1 MIKDRGK
8 MKWVSMMLPEHVQML
23 REWADEDLN
32 EERVVLDEQQIEE
45 INHMIAEAMEN
56 RMLVAISYYS
66 QKRYHVMIGHIHYYD
81 EWKQQLNVI
90 DRFDEAQYIK
100 LSDIMDVR
108 SV

>member
-45 INHMIAEAMEN
+45 INHIIAEAMEH
-56 RMLVAISYYS
+56 RMLVAISYYH
-66 QKRYHVMIGHIHYYD
+66 QKRYHVMIGHIHHYD

-100 LSDIMDVR
+100 FADIMDVR

>member
-45 INHMIAEAMEN
+45 INHMIAEAMEHQ
-56 RMLVAISYYS
+56 MLVAISYYN

-81 EWKQQLNVI
+81 EWKKQLNVI

-100 LSDIMDVR
+100 LADIMDVR
-108 SV
+108 FV

>member
-56 RMLVAISYYS
+56 RMLVAISYYD

>member
-32 EERVVLDEQQIEE
+32 KELIVLDEQQIEE
-45 INHMIAEAMEN
+45 MNHIIAEAMEHQL
-56 RMLVAISYYS
+56 LVAISYYH
-66 QKRYHVMIGHIHYYD
+66 QKRYHVMMGHIHYYD
-81 EWKQQLNVI
+81 EWKKQLNVI

-100 LSDIMDVR
+100 LADIMDIRFV
-108 SV
+108 

>member
-45 INHMIAEAMEN
+45 INHIIAEAMEHQI
-56 RMLVAISYYS
+56 LVAISYYN

-100 LSDIMDVR
+100 FADIMDVR

>member
-56 RMLVAISYYS
+56 RMLVAISYYG

>member
-45 INHMIAEAMEN
+45 INHMIAEAMEH
-56 RMLVAISYYS
+56 RMLVSISYYD

-81 EWKQQLNVI
+81 EWKQQLHVI
-90 DRFDEAQYIK
+90 DRFDEVQYIK
-100 LSDIMDVR
+100 LADIMDVR
-108 SV
+108 FV

>member
-45 INHMIAEAMEN
+45 INHIIAEAMEHQI
-56 RMLVAISYYS
+56 LVAISYYN

-90 DRFDEAQYIK
+90 DCFDEAQYLK